1 MQKTMEFIVNQ
12 QAQEVN
18 DNTPATDER
27 LNVLINIV
35 ERQINEGRNAKP

>member
-18 DNTPATDER
+18 HNTPPTDER
-27 LNVLINIV
+27 LNVLINNV
-35 ERQINEGRNAKP
+35 ERQINEGRKAKP